1 MRILVFYLIFFS
13 VFWLGI
19 KIILISQGFRF
30 TLIWG
35 FKDFEYLHQ
44 LVRRETDASRRA
56 FFRGLLF
63 FPLHPDCAVSD
74 FAFGTLPFRAMN
86 WSNQA
91 MQPTA
96 KAYVH
101 YLC

>member
-1 MRILVFYLIFFS
+1 MRVLVFYLIFFS

-19 KIILISQGFRF
+19 KIILISQGFPF

-63 FPLHPDCAVSD
+63 SLYTLTALFPISPLALYL
-74 FAFGTLPFRAMN
+74 FAR
-86 WSNQA
+86 
-91 MQPTA
+91 
-96 KAYVH
+96 
-101 YLC
+101 